1 MSTHRRSSPSQEAL
15 ALPDWPK
22 ADRETWQAAQEAAG
36 ALDDGG
42 AASHLNALTLQ
53 DLTRRY
59 AYFLSFVAQKGELDH
74 LGPAGATV
82 TEQNIRHYLRY
93 LEQHVS
99 SVTLSQSIYKISRVA
114 HFLAPGRD
122 WHWLR
127 RLARRLKLRA
137 KPRDKRNDVVPI
149 KELFQLGLRLMDQ
162 AERIA
167 KATNCFRALLYRD
180 GLIIAILAADPLR
193 LANITALEI
202 GRTLI
207 NDGTTWSLNIPPEE
221 TKSGRLHLAVLPDW
235 AARCIDR
242 YVQYHRPYLANVES
256 TNRLWLSQVGRPL
269 TDDGLYQAVCKRT
282 HDAFGK
288 PINPH
293 LFRSC
298 LATSTAVHHGAQMG
312 LAMTVLDHTSSK
324 VTERYYNQARMIDAV
339 QAYQEIVLADLPNLA
354 IEIGRTGRQRQ
365 RSEIPQ

>member
-1 MSTHRRSSPSQEAL
+1 MSTRRRSPPSQKAL

-22 ADRETWQAAQEAAG
+22 ADRETWQAAQEPAG
-36 ALDDGG
+36 NLDDGG
-42 AASHLNALTLQ
+42 AASHLNALTRQ
-53 DLTRRY
+53 DVARRY

-82 TEQNIRHYLRY
+82 TEQNIQHYLHY
-93 LEQHVS
+93 LERHVS
-99 SVTLSQSIYKISRVA
+99 SVTLARSFYKISRVA
-114 HFLAPGRD
+114 HILDPGRD
-122 WHWLR
+122 WHWFQRLVR
-127 RLARRLKLRA
+127 RLELRA
-137 KPRDKRNDVVPI
+137 KPCDKRNDVVPI

-162 AERIA
+162 AERTT
-167 KATNCFRALLYRD
+167 KATDCFRALLYRD
-180 GLIIAILAADPLR
+180 GLIIALLAADPLR

-221 TKSGRLHLAVLPDW
+221 TKSDRLHLAVLPDW

-242 YVQYHRPYLANVES
+242 YVQHCRPYLANAES

-269 TDDGLYQAVCKRT
+269 TEDGLYRAVCKRT

-288 PINPH
+288 RINPH

-324 VTERYYNQARMIDAV
+324 VMGRYYNQAKMIDAV
-339 QAYQEIVLADLPNLA
+339 QAYQEIVLGDQPN
-354 IEIGRTGRQRQ
+354 EERT
-365 RSEIPQ
+365 